1 VTARDERLE
10 RARELYERAVFAGEP
25 EATELAEVE
34 LDGVEADLALA
45 RGRILHARFLAD
57 RRRDDAEQRLF
68 ERAAEVYER
77 LGDRRGEAEALFWV
91 GTFHQVVAG
100 DSAAAAPLF
109 DRARA
114 LAQAD
119 GDRLTLS
126 YVERHRGFLAQE
138 GGRLKEAR
146 GLLEE
151 SVRLR
156 RELEFLP
163 GVAAGLLALAELE
176 LEAGDRDRAT
186 GLLEEARRVAV
197 ESDADGILRWIAEAE
212 RDL

>member
-197 ESDADGILRWIAEAE
+197 ESDAEGILRWIAEAE

>member
-10 RARELYERAVFAGEP
+10 RARELYERAVFAGEA